1 MKILNFG
8 SINID
13 HVYRVP
19 HLVCPGETISCSN
32 YKQFAGGKGANQSV
46 ALGRA
51 GADVVHAGK
60 IGHEA
65 EWMLKKLKQ
74 SAVNVDA
81 VEISDELTGHA
92 VIQVSE
98 DGENSIVLFPG
109 TNYSIDKKYIDNV
122 FMQNKNCDY
131 LLIQN
136 EINEIPYIME
146 KAKQA
151 DMKICFNPAP
161 FYSNVLD
168 YPLGLIDILIVNE
181 TEAEGI
187 SRAKDEAEIINKV
200 RKQYPDTDFIMTRG
214 AEGVS
219 ACFSEKL
226 LRIPAKKVETVVDTT
241 AAGDTFIG
249 YYLASVSNGIEKKA
263 AVEAACDAAAV
274 CVSAEGAMDS
284 IPYAGDCNCIKNS
297 RGRR

>member
-13 HVYRVP
+13 HVYKVP
-19 HLVCPGETISCSN
+19 HLVRPGETISCSN

-46 ALGRA
+46 ALARA

-65 EWMLKKLKQ
+65 KWVTKKLEKSGVDT
-74 SAVNVDA
+74 SAIDVC
-81 VEISDELTGHA
+81 DESTGHA
-92 VIQVSE
+92 LIQVAN

-109 TNYSIDKKYIDNV
+109 TNHTIKKQYIDDI
-122 FMQNKNCDY
+122 FIHNKDCDY

-146 KAKQA
+146 KAKQT
-151 DMKICFNPAP
+151 DMIICFNPAP
-161 FYSNVLD
+161 FNRNVLD
-168 YPLGLIDILIVNE
+168 YPLDLVDILIVNE

-187 SRAKDEAEIINKV
+187 SEEIHELEIIEKV
-200 RKQYPDTDFIMTRG
+200 CKIYPETDFIMTKG
-214 AEGVS
+214 ADGVIAVLS
-219 ACFSEKL
+219 KKL
-226 LRIPAKKVETVVDTT
+226 LHTPAEKVTKVIDTT

-249 YYLASVSNGIEKKA
+249 YYLASLASKIEAEEAIKTACKA
-263 AVEAACDAAAV
+263 AAT
-274 CVSAEGAMDS
+274 CVSKEGAMDS
-284 IPYAGDCNCIKNS
+284 IPYVINHHKEHIKEQ
-297 RGRR
+297 R